1 MTVATNRANST
12 NTGAFATSRR
22 GGLTPQEVQMA
33 RQMRSKGR
41 GWQTIANVMGRCR
54 EDLQGLEA
62 SNDAGLPVGGPRPRP
77 FAWTEEKLAESERLY
92 LEGFG
97 AYTIATAVECDLR
110 TAEARYSLLRRKV
123 KR

>member
-33 RQMRSKGR
+33 RGMRDKGR
-41 GWQTIANVMGRCR
+41 GWQTIANILGRCR

-62 SNDAGLPVGGPRPRP
+62 SNDAGQPVGGPRPRP
-77 FAWTEEKLAESERLY
+77 FAWTEATLAESERLY
-92 LEGFG
+92 REGFG
-97 AYTIATAVECDLR
+97 ANTIATVVNCDLR

>member
-12 NTGAFATSRR
+12 STGAFATSRR
-22 GGLTPQEVQMA
+22 GGLTPQEVKMA
-33 RQMRSKGR
+33 REMRAKGR

-62 SNDAGLPVGGPRPRP
+62 SNDVGLPVGGPRPRP
-77 FAWTEEKLAESERLY
+77 FAWTSEKLAASERLY

-97 AYTIATAVECDLR
+97 ANTIATAVDCDLR
-110 TAEARYSLLRRKV
+110 TAEARYSLLRGR
-123 KR
+123 

>member
-12 NTGAFATSRR
+12 NAGAFATSRR
-22 GGLTPQEVQMA
+22 GSLTPQEVQMA
-33 RQMRSKGR
+33 REMRVKGR

-62 SNDAGLPVGGPRPRP
+62 SNDAGQPVGGPRPRP
-77 FAWTEEKLAESERLY
+77 FAWTEEKLAKSERLY
-92 LEGFG
+92 REGFG
-97 AYTIATAVECDLR
+97 AETIASAVDCDLR

-123 KR
+123 TR

>member
-12 NTGAFATSRR
+12 NAGAFATSRR
-22 GGLTPQEVQMA
+22 GSLTPQEVQMA
-33 RQMRSKGR
+33 REMRSKGR

-62 SNDAGLPVGGPRPRP
+62 SNDAGQPVGGPRPRP
-77 FAWTEEKLAESERLY
+77 FAWTEEKLAKSERLY
-92 LEGFG
+92 REGFG
-97 AYTIATAVECDLR
+97 AETIASAVDCDLR

-123 KR
+123 TR

>member
-33 RQMRSKGR
+33 RGMRDRGR
-41 GWQTIANVMGRCR
+41 GWQTIANILGRCR

-62 SNDAGLPVGGPRPRP
+62 SNDAGQLVGGLRLRP
-77 FAWTEEKLAESERLY
+77 FAWTEETLAESERLY
-92 LEGFG
+92 REGFG
-97 AYTIATAVECDLR
+97 ANTIATAVNCDLR

>member
-12 NTGAFATSRR
+12 NSGAFATSRR

-33 RQMRSKGR
+33 RDMRAKGR

-54 EDLQGLEA
+54 EDLQGLEVA
-62 SNDAGLPVGGPRPRP
+62 NDAGLPVGGPQPRP
-77 FAWTEEKLAESERLY
+77 FAWTEETLAASDRLY
-92 LEGFG
+92 REGYG
-97 AYTIATAVECDLR
+97 AQTIALAVGCNMR
-110 TAEARYSLLRRKV
+110 TAETRYSFLLRQV

>member
-1 MTVATNRANST
+1 MTVATNRANTT

-62 SNDAGLPVGGPRPRP
+62 SNDAGLPVGGPSPRP

-97 AYTIATAVECDLR
+97 ANTIATAVDCDLR

>member
-33 RQMRSKGR
+33 RAMRAKGR

-62 SNDAGLPVGGPRPRP
+62 SNDAGQAVGGPRPRP
-77 FAWTEEKLAESERLY
+77 FAWTDEKLATSERLY

-97 AYTIATAVECDLR
+97 ANTIATAVDCDLR

>member
-77 FAWTEEKLAESERLY
+77 FAWTEEKLETSERLY
-92 LEGFG
+92 RQGHG
-97 AYTIATAVECDLR
+97 AHTIALAVDCDMKTAN
-110 TAEARYSLLRRKV
+110 ARYGQLRRKV
-123 KR
+123 QR